1 MGNYA
6 RFIEDGAKRVKVTGG
21 SNLGKN
27 ITTQAEN
34 IYSWTIKN
42 SNGTDK
48 SGTDKNNYFEQT
60 AYLNPDGSVVVV
72 YINNSNTTQYTTFDA
87 GAYKTFETYVT
98 DNFRDL
104 EKYQSGNVTNSV
116 VIIPEMSVTTVVLK

>member
-6 RFIEDGAKRVKVTGG
+6 RFIKDGAKRVKVTGG

-27 ITTQAEN
+27 ITTKAEN
-34 IYSWTIKN
+34 IYSWTI
-42 SNGTDK
+42 DK
-48 SGTDKNNYFEQT
+48 SSGTDKNNYVEQT